1 MDKQI
6 RIKKCDDFSKT
17 GPVSIITANRIL
29 KIKDY
34 NFHSITISPSES
46 ILIKQQWVKSR
57 KYYSEDFKDNL
68 DYVICPTM
76 GKRLALIVLVIVS
89 FSICFFFFTKNKWT
103 MVPLGLLGAYILGK
117 IILFPSSY
125 FRIKE
130 AVKPSK

>member
-1 MDKQI
+1 MEKQI
-6 RIKKCDDFSKT
+6 RIKKCNNFSKT

-34 NFHSITISPSES
+34 DFHSITISPSEP

-57 KYYSEDFKDNL
+57 KYYAEDFKDNL

-76 GKRLALIVLVIVS
+76 GKRLAWISLVIFS
-89 FSICFFFFTKNKWT
+89 FSICFFIFTKNKWA
-103 MVPLGLLGAYILGK
+103 MVPLVLLGAYILGK
-117 IILFPSSY
+117 IVLFPSSY

-130 AVKPSK
+130 VVKRSA